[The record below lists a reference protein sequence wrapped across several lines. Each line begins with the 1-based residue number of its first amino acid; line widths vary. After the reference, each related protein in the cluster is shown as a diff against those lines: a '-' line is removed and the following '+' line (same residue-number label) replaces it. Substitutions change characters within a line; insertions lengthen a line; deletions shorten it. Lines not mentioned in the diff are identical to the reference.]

1 MKKTLVKLIATV
13 TTLALV
19 AAAPITAFA
28 KPSLTSSKIKIG
40 SLIQPKKQVID
51 YNFIFNL
58 ADPNKYGDSDGDET
72 TEDAQVAYYNSR
84 VEKLEQMK
92 KEKVNVTMEHHGAY
106 VAKKSILRGAKIVGV
121 RENGEYIVKWEDLD
135 NRSGLCVGNKK
146 TLTLPG
152 NYIGFAYSLDIR
164 WGTDWP
170 YNDTF
175 WYNPESPAKNIKISY
190 GGTCRMVSINI
201 NVDGTTV
208 VNNSNCSS
216 HK

>member
-28 KPSLTSSKIKIG
+28 APSLTSSKIKIG

-51 YNFIFNL
+51 HKIIFNL
-58 ADPNKYGDSDGDET
+58 ADPNKYGDSYGDET

-106 VAKKSILRGAKIVGV
+106 VAKKSILRGAKIGKPVHRLPSLSLTAV
-121 RENGEYIVKWEDLD
+121 IIK
-135 NRSGLCVGNKK
+135 NRAPFCNPKR
-146 TLTLPG
+146 LT
-152 NYIGFAYSLDIR
+152 NA
-164 WGTDWP
+164 
-170 YNDTF
+170 
-175 WYNPESPAKNIKISY
+175 
-190 GGTCRMVSINI
+190 VS
-201 NVDGTTV
+201 DGRLK
-208 VNNSNCSS
+208 C
-216 HK
+216 